1 MELREFKHW
10 LIDNGFE
17 ENELYLESIKCYQ
30 VEAYRAAYIFSYLA
44 NHKYI
49 SEVIIKY
56 RGVPKSFERNCP
68 DEDVRSTNWQKKVS
82 LLKNEDSW
90 EEEVN
95 NLINADING
104 KAGNIFALHDNIR
117 RYFPEMRNL
126 RNIAAHAKE
135 RRITESTVQELW
147 NNIVYLY
154 PNFVINGSK
163 DDWLDEFNQLVQYSN
178 YDSELL
184 ENKIDSFKDFSV
196 ENQLSII
203 KVIIKKYLIDIDWNE
218 KTSKIVLDFLHKTVI
233 DLKGPTEENLLFSP
247 IEEVYLLIS
256 VDGYSSVCKGLD
268 LFSQFEKLIK
278 DYSFRY
284 FCDKFPENFW
294 KLIDSFSREIKED
307 KLLAIV
313 FNFLKSND
321 SVLLSVDYKNHK
333 ILSENETFL
342 NKVLEKIEHLYY
354 YTMYHTGQKRHNTLT
369 FDYSRI
375 ESYNAYI
382 NYIFY
387 RVSEND
393 LLAES
398 NDRVKEFISRCSKLI
413 KADYSGDTW
422 HSEKDMQEYINQI
435 NQRYG
440 DALRIGVETK

>member
-68 DEDVRSTNWQKKVS
+68 EEDVRSANWQKQVS
-82 LLKNEDSW
+82 RLKSEDSW

-163 DDWLDEFNQLVQYSN
+163 DDWLEGFNQLVQYSN

-196 ENQLSII
+196 ENQLSLI

-218 KTSKIVLDFLHKTVI
+218 KISKIVLGFLSKTVI
-233 DLKGPTEENLLFSP
+233 DLKGPTEEELSFSP
-247 IEEVYLLIS
+247 TEEIYLLLA
-256 VDGYSSVCKGLD
+256 VDGYTSVCRGLD
-268 LFSQFEKLIK
+268 LFSEFEELIK

-284 FCDKFPENFW
+284 FCDEFSENFW
-294 KLIDSFSREIKED
+294 KLIDSFTREIKED

-321 SVLLSVDYKNHK
+321 SVLLSVDYKNHR
-333 ILSENETFL
+333 ILFENEAFL
-342 NKVLEKIEHLYY
+342 DKVLEKIEHLYY
-354 YTMYHTGQKRHNTLT
+354 YTMSCTGQKHHNTPT

-375 ESYNAYI
+375 ESYSPYL
-382 NYIFY
+382 NYVFY

-393 LLAES
+393 LLVES

-413 KADYSGDTW
+413 EADYSGDAW
-422 HSEKDMQEYINQI
+422 HREKDMQEFINHITQ
-435 NQRYG
+435 QYA
-440 DALRIGVETK
+440 DVLRRGV